1 MIKVDGDLT
10 IGTYNENPV
19 NVFAPSKTDYNTTI
33 TVQPQVAQA
42 QPSEEAQ
49 KDKSADVAI
58 LKLNPN
64 VNKVDFLR
72 VINAMCE
79 LEYFHN
85 ASGGKAYKK
94 DVFAAFGRILGENFT
109 RASSNLSSGLEFSV
123 DTGQSVT
130 ETVFDSLK
138 EAALEYN
145 SGGKNRKHNK

>member
-42 QPSEEAQ
+42 QPSDSSRKE
-49 KDKSADVAI
+49 KDIDNAV

-64 VNKVDFLR
+64 VDKVDFLR

-85 ASGGKAYKK
+85 PSGGRAYKK
-94 DVFAAFGRILGENFT
+94 DVFATFGKILGENFS
-109 RASSNLSSGLEFSV
+109 RASSNLASGLEFSV

-138 EAALEYN
+138 EAALAYN
-145 SGGKNRKHNK
+145 EGGKNRKHNK